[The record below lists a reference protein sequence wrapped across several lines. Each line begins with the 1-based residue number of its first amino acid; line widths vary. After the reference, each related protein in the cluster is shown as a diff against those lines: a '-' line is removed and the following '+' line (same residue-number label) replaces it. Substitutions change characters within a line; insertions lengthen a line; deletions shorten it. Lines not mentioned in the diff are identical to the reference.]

1 MADVHVR
8 VCPYRSP
15 LTQFDISSL
24 RQKDVGSLQ
33 REHKHLIWVCVH
45 MTAHSTQFNN
55 VWSQQ
60 QSLMTLPYLYV
71 SVHFAIFVQVI
82 QTLEEAQSDNQ
93 QSSVQILCKQLLLLL
108 VLYYILHY
116 TIQVYYTVRPDELI

>member
-1 MADVHVR
+1 
-8 VCPYRSP
+8 
-15 LTQFDISSL
+15 
-24 RQKDVGSLQ
+24 
-33 REHKHLIWVCVH
+33 
-45 MTAHSTQFNN
+45 
-55 VWSQQ
+55 
-60 QSLMTLPYLYV
+60 MTLPYLYV